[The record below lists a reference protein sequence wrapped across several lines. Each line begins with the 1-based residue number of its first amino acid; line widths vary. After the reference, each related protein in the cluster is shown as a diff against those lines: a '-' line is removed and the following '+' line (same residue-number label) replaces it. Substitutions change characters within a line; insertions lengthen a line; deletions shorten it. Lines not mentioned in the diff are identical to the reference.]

1 MRNAHLALGSLRC
14 IPSMT
19 TGKCTQQRL
28 VMKGDYFGSAYRM
41 ASFRCSKWQPDRD
54 RRERLAK
61 MPDEKG
67 VEWGAGA
74 GVG

>member
-1 MRNAHLALGSLRC
+1 
-14 IPSMT
+14 
-19 TGKCTQQRL
+19 
-28 VMKGDYFGSAYRM
+28 MKGDYFGSAYWM

-74 GVG
+74 SHGRGVRSLPLQKGLLPG